1 MTTQHKPNC
10 DRPHAKSAVIFFS
23 RSNMRISF
31 GKKQNLGIGKTWNYK
46 WNRTNAKG
54 MTESQRRRW
63 SYSGAL
69 ASAIRPDAI
78 INK

>member
-1 MTTQHKPNC
+1 
-10 DRPHAKSAVIFFS
+10 
-23 RSNMRISF
+23 MRISF